1 MDGELRD
8 IRGISLLNGERLW
21 LALEGRH
28 GLLEEPPP
36 KDSFIGLT
44 NQRLIS
50 VIREGHKQ
58 RWVLLSL
65 DNVDSVAVVDQT
77 RTAKP
82 LITGGLMFV
91 GALVVA
97 WAAAALRLEGV
108 VPWIIAGIL
117 VVLAA
122 VTAST
127 YVVAEEKASIV
138 FRTRA
143 TEVSLPLLTSQ
154 AETDAYL
161 LTNAFFEAKAGRF
174 PAIPKGLLAGIPGT
188 DAPEAHQGFSAAKP
202 DATAVH
208 LQESAPGSGLI
219 PGPADSEP
227 NVEAGESP
235 QTERREDV

>member
-1 MDGELRD
+1 M
-8 IRGISLLNGERLW
+8 NGERLW

-36 KDSFIGLT
+36 KDSFIALT

-50 VIREGHKQ
+50 FIREGNKQ
-58 RWVLLSL
+58 RRVLLSL
-65 DNVDSVAVVDQT
+65 DNVDSVEVADQT
-77 RTAKP
+77 RAAKP
-82 LITGGLMFV
+82 LITGGLMLV

-108 VPWIIAGIL
+108 VPWLIAGIL

-127 YVVAEEKASIV
+127 YVVAEETAHIV
-138 FRTRA
+138 FRARA

-161 LTNAFFEAKAGRF
+161 LANAFFEAKGGRF
-174 PAIPKGLLAGIPGT
+174 PAMPRGLPSEIPGT
-188 DAPEAHQGFSAAKP
+188 EAPEPHREFSAAQP

-208 LQESAPGSGLI
+208 LQESAPD
-219 PGPADSEP
+219 PGQTPEPADSEP
-227 NVEAGESP
+227 IVEAGESP

>member
-1 MDGELRD
+1 M
-8 IRGISLLNGERLW
+8 NGERLW

-36 KDSFIGLT
+36 KDSFIALT

-50 VIREGHKQ
+50 FIREGHKQ
-58 RWVLLSL
+58 RRVLLSL
-65 DNVDSVAVVDQT
+65 DNVDSVEVADQT

-82 LITGGLMFV
+82 LITGGLMLV

-108 VPWIIAGIL
+108 VPWLIAGIL

-127 YVVAEEKASIV
+127 YVVAEETANIV
-138 FRTRA
+138 FRTRS

-161 LTNAFFEAKAGRF
+161 LASAFFEAKAGRF
-174 PAIPKGLLAGIPGT
+174 PAIPRGLLTKVPGM
-188 DAPEAHQGFSAAKP
+188 DAPEAHQGFSAAQP

-208 LQESAPGSGLI
+208 IQESAPDPGQAS
-219 PGPADSEP
+219 GPADSEP
-227 NVEAGESP
+227 IVEAGEST